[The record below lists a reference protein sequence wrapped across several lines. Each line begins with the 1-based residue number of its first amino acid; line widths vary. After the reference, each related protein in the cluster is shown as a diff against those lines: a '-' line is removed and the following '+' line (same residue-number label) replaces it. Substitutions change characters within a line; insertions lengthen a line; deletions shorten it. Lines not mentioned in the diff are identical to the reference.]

1 MASQSDGDLFT
12 INNHTSYNNSNKII
26 RKNIYDVPQS
36 SQQQMQNMR
45 YNSNYSNI
53 SDTTHLL
60 NTNQMRHVQNSL
72 KRLEQQQDEFFEL

>member
-1 MASQSDGDLFT
+1 MASQSDGDLFAM
-12 INNHTSYNNSNKII
+12 NNPTSYNSFKVC

-36 SQQQMQNMR
+36 SQQPSQNLR
-45 YNSNYSNI
+45 YTSNYCNN